1 MIMRTYQIDGKEVV
15 VIREGISESNETLFK
30 RIVELILEINNETDS
45 SNKEKEWMD

>member
-1 MIMRTYQIDGKEVV
+1 MRTYQIDGKEVV
-15 VIREGISESNETLFK
+15 VIRESISESNETLFK